1 MMAGAKNFLDVLDAK
16 SLDDA
21 ILGYISSP
29 FFISLLAL
37 ATSYHIL
44 APLFPTVKQKS
55 WILTAI
61 TSAVMSMGSLPFLWD
76 YFVGGCSVK
85 NVRMASTFS
94 VIAVR
99 YFQAHLAA

>member
-1 MMAGAKNFLDVLDAK
+1 MAGAKNFLDVLDAK

-21 ILGYISSP
+21 ILVFSSP
-29 FFISLLAL
+29 FLISLLAL

-61 TSAVMSMGSLPFLWD
+61 TSGVMSMASLPFLWD

-85 NVRMASTFS
+85 NVRLASTFS
-94 VIAVR
+94 VNMVR
-99 YFQAHLAA
+99 YFQAQ